1 MVPAQPG
8 GGLDLIARTIGE
20 QLGRQLE
27 QSFVVENI
35 AGAGGT
41 VACQTVARAAPDGY
55 TLMIGYVAT
64 HATAPAVR
72 KVPYDAVRD
81 FTPIAMVGGTRNML
95 VVHPSVPVADLKG
108 FVAYAKGKAG
118 GLKYGSGGIG
128 TLNHLLMEQIEAMTP
143 GLAAALPHL
152 RSKRVKPIAVTGL
165 ARHALLP
172 EVPTFEEA
180 GFKGFDNV
188 QWYGV
193 VGPAKMQPDVVRRLN
208 AEIGKALASA
218 AFQQRLANEA
228 IDPMPMTPRSSAPT
242 SSPSSRAIARWSRS
256 AVSASKSRA
265 ICYRLFSEVLTYP
278 RHPLGCKRKAG
289 TGEVVMRT
297 PIAAGWII
305 SIALTGALATE
316 TTFAQRRAATEAQ
329 ARAYIQSA
337 FITQADPGVMKG
349 GVTLGPELQ
358 KQLGLPPEADG
369 AGIYSALI
377 ALAGNQPVGVRGATP
392 AEVAEYGARRG
403 FDPRSGHALFTLLLG
418 ELRFLLQYDLQAT
431 NIPFVGRLGV
441 ADPDPRPVV
450 AAKTEPVNVKAAS
463 AEPRK
468 PALVNLVWTGQFEY
482 NSATLTP
489 EAQVRLDREILPKL
503 MGPAGIRYL
512 QLSGHTDRLGT
523 PEYNQQLSEKRA
535 EAVRA
540 YLVAKGV
547 DAEKIEVLGY
557 GKTLPV
563 KSCREEKRRELI
575 ECLAPNRR
583 VVVEIQHSQ

>member
-81 FTPIAMVGGTRNML
+81 FTPIAMVGGTRNLL

-128 TLNHLLMEQIEAMTP
+128 TLNHLLMEQLKGAAGFDAVIAHYRGIGPAFQDMLGGQLEAMTP

-228 IDPMPMTPRSSAPT
+228 IDPMPMTPQE
-242 SSPSSRAIARWSRS
+242 
-256 AVSASKSRA
+256 
-265 ICYRLFSEVLTYP
+265 F
-278 RHPLGCKRKAG
+278 G
-289 TGEVVMRT
+289 
-297 PIAAGWII
+297 
-305 SIALTGALATE
+305 
-316 TTFAQRRAATEAQ
+316 
-329 ARAYIQSA
+329 AYIQS
-337 FITQADPGVMKG
+337 
-349 GVTLGPELQ
+349 EL
-358 KQLGLPPEADG
+358 
-369 AGIYSALI
+369 
-377 ALAGNQPVGVRGATP
+377 
-392 AEVAEYGARRG
+392 ARYTV
-403 FDPRSGHALFTLLLG
+403 L
-418 ELRFLLQYDLQAT
+418 
-431 NIPFVGRLGV
+431 
-441 ADPDPRPVV
+441 
-450 AAKTEPVNVKAAS
+450 VKERRIS
-463 AEPRK
+463 
-468 PALVNLVWTGQFEY
+468 V
-482 NSATLTP
+482 
-489 EAQVRLDREILPKL
+489 
-503 MGPAGIRYL
+503 
-512 QLSGHTDRLGT
+512 
-523 PEYNQQLSEKRA
+523 
-535 EAVRA
+535 
-540 YLVAKGV
+540 
-547 DAEKIEVLGY
+547 
-557 GKTLPV
+557 
-563 KSCREEKRRELI
+563 EE
-575 ECLAPNRR
+575 
-583 VVVEIQHSQ
+583 